1 MLKTLIALLAFV
13 AVANAA
19 STGATGS
26 ATGSETGGAPS
37 EALERADGSKGPLHP
52 DFDVSGEVA
61 LAKAE
66 IKKTEKK

>member
-37 EALERADGSKGPLHP
+37 EALERADGSKRNIHT
-52 DFDVSGEVA
+52 
-61 LAKAE
+61 K
-66 IKKTEKK
+66 

>member
-37 EALERADGSKGPLHP
+37 EALERADGSKRNIHT
-52 DFDVSGEVA
+52 
-61 LAKAE
+61 KYNC
-66 IKKTEKK
+66 